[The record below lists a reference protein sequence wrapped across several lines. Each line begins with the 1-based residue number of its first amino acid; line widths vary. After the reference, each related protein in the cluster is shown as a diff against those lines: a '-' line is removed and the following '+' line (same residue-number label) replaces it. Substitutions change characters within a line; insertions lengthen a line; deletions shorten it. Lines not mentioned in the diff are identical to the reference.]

1 MDEAPRLKK
10 DTTGRGDLTEMEVA
24 TALMRAGHK
33 VLRPISAGLRYDLVI
48 DHEDGTFTRVQ
59 CKTGVLRDGCVE
71 FRLYIADARRPNGV
85 DYRGQVEAF
94 GVFAPQIGRSYLVP
108 IGLLGER
115 EARLRLVPPRNGQ
128 AQRVRYAAA
137 FEIRPRGGAPDERL
151 PVPISTVPR
160 PCARRAGS
168 P

>member
-1 MDEAPRLKK
+1 MDDAPRTKR
-10 DTTGRGDLTEMEVA
+10 DTTGRGDISEMEIA

-71 FRLYIADARRPNGV
+71 FRLYVADARRPNGV

-94 GVFAPQIGRSYLVP
+94 GVFAPEIGRSYLVP
-108 IGLLGER
+108 IRLLGER

-128 AQRVRYAAA
+128 TQGVRYAAA
-137 FEIRPRGGAPDERL
+137 FEIRPRVGSLPERL
-151 PVPISTVPR
+151 PAPFPTDPPPS
-160 PCARRAGS
+160 ARRAGS